1 MENLSFEK
9 YIENLFFPN
18 KKISE
23 EGFIDKIFPKNKIEL
38 YLKRNKEMCDKM
50 IHIEY
55 FIKKYSIFSLTNFR
69 SHLINFYSFPK
80 VVRCY
85 LEDYRDDVDNDTLYH
100 DYRNDMENDIVSE
113 ILKHKLTC
121 QKYIEEKYSEIL
133 NNINKMVDKN
143 IDNDQQKIKILIKI
157 VKNKENIKKRAIK
170 LINYT
175 KDNLDC
181 NNYYQSLIP
190 YKKEFNVA
198 TIVGQYGFNKKFAK
212 QIEDL
217 YNKYLHSAD
226 KINKNMLSLKDKI
239 QKEINIFIKEVDKIY
254 KFVSL

>member
-9 YIENLFFPN
+9 YIENLFFSN

-38 YLKRNKEMCDKM
+38 YLKGNKKMCDKM

-80 VVRCY
+80 VVRYY
-85 LEDYRDDVDNDTLYH
+85 LEDYSDDVDDDTLYH
-100 DYRNDMENDIVSE
+100 DFNDMENDIIK
-113 ILKHKLTC
+113 ILKHELIY
-121 QKYIEEKYSEIL
+121 QQYIEEKYSEIL

-157 VKNKENIKKRAIK
+157 VKNKENIKKRAIN

-175 KDNLDC
+175 KDNFDY
-181 NNYYQSLIP
+181 NDYYQSLIP

-198 TIVGQYGFNKKFAK
+198 TIVSYGFNKKFAK

-217 YNKYLHSAD
+217 YNNYLHSAD